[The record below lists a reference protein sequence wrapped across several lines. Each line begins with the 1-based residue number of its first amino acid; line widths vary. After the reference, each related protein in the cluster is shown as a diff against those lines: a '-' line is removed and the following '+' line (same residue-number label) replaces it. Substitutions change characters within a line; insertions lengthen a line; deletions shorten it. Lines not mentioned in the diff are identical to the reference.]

1 MELELGWTGLLV
13 EPSPVIYP
21 KGFLKQRKAWASPTC
36 LSTKT
41 RPEIVP
47 FASRT
52 VENGS
57 AGIARERGEGTFDI
71 QCLPLYS
78 LIRAVGNVTIN
89 YLSLDIEGAELPVLQ
104 TLPWEDLDIE
114 VMTVET
120 NHAGEVF
127 PGTRQE
133 LRDFLDLKGYVFIT
147 CLSGVDD
154 VFVRED
160 LYHGKYAPDYE
171 AVRRLM
177 EREERA
183 EKMEL

>member
-1 MELELGWTGLLV
+1 MR
-13 EPSPVIYP
+13 
-21 KGFLKQRKAWASPTC
+21 QRKVWSSSAC

-47 FASRT
+47 FTSRS

-57 AGIARERGEGTFDI
+57 AGIARERGEDTFDV

-78 LIRAVGNVTIN
+78 LVMALGNLTIN

-104 TLPWEDLDIE
+104 TLPWDSLDIE

-133 LRDFLDLKGYVFIT
+133 VRDYLALRGYVFIT
-147 CLSGVDD
+147 CLQGESLLGGMWDLD
-154 VFVRED
+154 VG
-160 LYHGKYAPDYE
+160 LLCKTLP
-171 AVRRLM
+171 
-177 EREERA
+177 
-183 EKMEL
+183 